1 MTRILVTGGAGFV
14 GSHVAE
20 YYAGQGEEVI
30 ALDNLSRA
38 EVLADASSDKNTPK
52 YNWNLLKEMDN
63 VETVKE
69 DVRNAEAVEE
79 LADGVDAIVHC
90 AGQVAVTASLEDPRE
105 DFSTNAEGTF
115 NVAEAARKSSTDPTV
130 VFTSTNKVYGDNV
143 NDIPVALDGDR
154 YEYADP
160 EFADGIPET
169 LSIDDCEHTPY
180 GASKLAG
187 DIYLQDYADRNEIDA
202 AVFRMSCIYGTR
214 QFGVEDQGWL
224 AHFIIST
231 LQDEGLTIF
240 GDGKQ
245 VRDVLWVDDLV
256 RAFDSFIQDPEQTD
270 QTVFN
275 IGGGV
280 GNTLSLLELLDIL
293 EEETGQRTEVE
304 FDDWREGDQKVYI
317 SDIAR
322 AQREL
327 DWGPQVSPRD
337 GVARFL
343 QWYRNQ

>member
-1 MTRILVTGGAGFV
+1 
-14 GSHVAE
+14 
-20 YYAGQGEEVI
+20 
-30 ALDNLSRA
+30 
-38 EVLADASSDKNTPK
+38 VLADASSDKNTPK

-63 VETVKE
+63 VDTVKD
-69 DVRNAEAVEE
+69 DVRNSDRLEE

-143 NDIPVALDGDR
+143 NDIPVTLDGDR
-154 YEYADP
+154 YRYDDP
-160 EFADGIPET
+160 DFRNGIPEH

-180 GASKLAG
+180 GTSKLAG
-187 DIYLQDYADRNEIDA
+187 DLYLQDYADRNEIDA

-231 LQDEGLTIF
+231 LQDEGLTIY

-256 RAFDSFIQDPEQTD
+256 KAFDAFIQDPARTD
-270 QTVFN
+270 EMVFN
-275 IGGGV
+275 IGGGNE
-280 GNTLSLLELLDIL
+280 NTLSLLELLDVL
-293 EEETGQRTEVE
+293 EEQTGQRTDID
-304 FDDWREGDQKVYI
+304 FDEWREGDQKVYI
-317 SDIAR
+317 SDISR
-322 AQREL
+322 AKNEL
-327 DWGPQVSPRD
+327 DWTPQVSPEE
-337 GVARFL
+337 GVRRFL
-343 QWYRNQ
+343 EWYRDHATRS